1 MATKVF
7 ISWSGDLSHRL
18 AEALREWLPGV
29 LQFVKPYFTPEDIE
43 KGARW
48 GSDIAGELESSDI
61 GIICLTKDNT
71 QKPWILFEAGALSK
85 SLDKAKVCTVLFGLD
100 TTDLKGPL
108 TIFQHTKFQCDEFKK
123 LVRSI
128 NNAGGDAKLDDAVL
142 NDVFDMWWPKLEEKV
157 KGILEA
163 HTSAAPTEERPERD
177 MLEEILELTR
187 LGMRDRRDSREIYP
201 ELLDELMH
209 GLDRFMQSV
218 TRRGKPT
225 SKAWHMV
232 ERPLLQ
238 LVKRVGHPEMAE
250 EFHYR
255 MRMRMEEWREREP
268 ERKLVRPPEAE
279 DS

>member
-7 ISWSGDLSHRL
+7 ISWSGDLSRHL
-18 AEALREWLPGV
+18 AEALREWLPSV
-29 LQFVKPYFTPEDIE
+29 LQFVKPYFTPADIE

-48 GSDIAGELESSDI
+48 GSDIAGELESSDV

-85 SLDKAKVCTVLFGLD
+85 SLDKAKVCTVLFDLD

-108 TIFQHTKFQCDEFKK
+108 TIFQHTKFQADEFKK
-123 LVRSI
+123 LIRSI
-128 NNAGGDAKLDDAVL
+128 NNTGGDLKLDDGVL

-157 KGILEA
+157 NAILKN
-163 HTSAAPTEERPERD
+163 HKNDAPTADRPERD

-187 LGMRDRRDSREIYP
+187 LGVRERRDPREIHP
-201 ELLDELMH
+201 KHLDELLH
-209 GLDRFMQSV
+209 GLDRFMHSMSRDGV
-218 TRRGKPT
+218 P
-225 SKAWHMV
+225 SPKALHFL
-232 ERPLLQ
+232 ERPLVRIAEQ
-238 LVKRVGHPEMAE
+238 AGHPAMAE

-255 MRMRMEEWREREP
+255 LRRQMEELRER
-268 ERKLVRPPEAE
+268 RDNKMDAKKEAD